1 LIHFYKRINTPT
13 TMSINETKVE
23 SNEDLE
29 ERLHFQ
35 KVINSFKA
43 YKKHSISA
51 IHKREE
57 YLNKLPMEHQKLLRK
72 HGYQETL
79 DDLKQ
84 AVEKNYQIVCHILN
98 DVDDIFEN
106 VQHNNSVMDSRVKP
120 TPFDMDKV
128 QSTIKQIVRDW
139 SSAGEEERSKCY
151 GPLLETLTSLY
162 PDNRHLVKVLVPGA
176 GLGRLAWEIANR
188 GFECQGS
195 EFSLYMLFASN
206 FLLNKCGSVDSY
218 KIHPYVHEFCNN
230 KASKDQ
236 LKEIS
241 FPDKDTGML
250 PEDAKFS
257 MAAGDFV
264 DVFSGPEYVSSQDC
278 VVTCFFIDCAHNI
291 LEFVQIINRVLKKG
305 GMWINL
311 GPLLYHFSDIKNED
325 SIEPDYSTLR
335 AIIKDLG
342 FEFVS
347 EDESVACSYSQN
359 PASMLQ
365 YTYNCVMF
373 TAKKL

>member
-1 LIHFYKRINTPT
+1 
-13 TMSINETKVE
+13 MSINETKVE

-128 QSTIKQIVRDW
+128 QSTIKQI
-139 SSAGEEERSKCY
+139 G
-151 GPLLETLTSLY
+151 
-162 PDNRHLVKVLVPGA
+162 N
-176 GLGRLAWEIANR
+176 
-188 GFECQGS
+188 
-195 EFSLYMLFASN
+195 
-206 FLLNKCGSVDSY
+206 
-218 KIHPYVHEFCNN
+218 
-230 KASKDQ
+230 
-236 LKEIS
+236 
-241 FPDKDTGML
+241 
-250 PEDAKFS
+250 
-257 MAAGDFV
+257 
-264 DVFSGPEYVSSQDC
+264 
-278 VVTCFFIDCAHNI
+278 
-291 LEFVQIINRVLKKG
+291 
-305 GMWINL
+305 
-311 GPLLYHFSDIKNED
+311 DIKVV
-325 SIEPDYSTLR
+325 L
-335 AIIKDLG
+335 
-342 FEFVS
+342 FH
-347 EDESVACSYSQN
+347 Q
-359 PASMLQ
+359 
-365 YTYNCVMF
+365 
-373 TAKKL
+373 

>member
-1 LIHFYKRINTPT
+1 
-13 TMSINETKVE
+13 M
-23 SNEDLE
+23 
-29 ERLHFQ
+29 
-35 KVINSFKA
+35 
-43 YKKHSISA
+43 
-51 IHKREE
+51 
-57 YLNKLPMEHQKLLRK
+57 
-72 HGYQETL
+72 
-79 DDLKQ
+79 
-84 AVEKNYQIVCHILN
+84 
-98 DVDDIFEN
+98 
-106 VQHNNSVMDSRVKP
+106 
-120 TPFDMDKV
+120 
-128 QSTIKQIVRDW
+128 
-139 SSAGEEERSKCY
+139 
-151 GPLLETLTSLY
+151 
-162 PDNRHLVKVLVPGA
+162 LVPGA

-291 LEFVQIINRVLKKG
+291 LEFVHIIHRVLKKG